1 MRLKIP
7 EYLAET
13 ISGVTALYLHVVN
26 FPQYMQT
33 NKKLFFFF
41 CAMLVEVILRS
52 LLLFGQCA
60 YGEMQSA
67 NHQKLTSEPIELEP
81 VTGDPAVP
89 PPSKTDI
96 PSDDGSGKKG
106 CLLL

>member
-1 MRLKIP
+1 
-7 EYLAET
+7 
-13 ISGVTALYLHVVN
+13 
-26 FPQYMQT
+26 
-33 NKKLFFFF
+33 
-41 CAMLVEVILRS
+41 MLVEVILRS

-106 CLLL
+106 CLLLWKTSLLCSRLLHFFQEFSVEQAEMQVEDTSDGM